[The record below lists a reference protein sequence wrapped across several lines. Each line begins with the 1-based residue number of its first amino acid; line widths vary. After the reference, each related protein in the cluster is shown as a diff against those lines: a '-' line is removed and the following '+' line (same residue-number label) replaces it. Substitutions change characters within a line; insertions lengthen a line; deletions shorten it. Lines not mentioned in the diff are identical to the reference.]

1 MKILLVDNHILFR
14 EGIASLLMN
23 EPDIEAVNEA
33 RNAAE
38 AAAQILELKPDL
50 ILMEFG
56 EDLSADL
63 DTVKNLSA
71 LNPEVPV
78 VLLTNH
84 DPENLLVAAL
94 RAGAKGFLCKDSS
107 FNKLLAS
114 IRGLQRGELALSRMM
129 TSRALDLLIQS
140 ENGGADRRKNLDSLT
155 TREMEVLK
163 IIATGA
169 SNQLIADTLSISE
182 NTVKIHVHKILKKL
196 NVRNRREAARCAQ
209 LNGIS
214 LSQVGINPEVS
225 FNGRWR

>member
-94 RAGAKGFLCKDSS
+94 RAVFWPID
-107 FNKLLAS
+107 
-114 IRGLQRGELALSRMM
+114 
-129 TSRALDLLIQS
+129 
-140 ENGGADRRKNLDSLT
+140 
-155 TREMEVLK
+155 
-163 IIATGA
+163 
-169 SNQLIADTLSISE
+169 
-182 NTVKIHVHKILKKL
+182 
-196 NVRNRREAARCAQ
+196 
-209 LNGIS
+209 
-214 LSQVGINPEVS
+214 
-225 FNGRWR
+225 